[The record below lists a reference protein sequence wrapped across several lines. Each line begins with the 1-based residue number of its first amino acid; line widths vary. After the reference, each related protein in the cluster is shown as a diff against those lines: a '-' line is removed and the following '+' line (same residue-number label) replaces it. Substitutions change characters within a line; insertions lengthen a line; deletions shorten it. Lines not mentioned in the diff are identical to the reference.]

1 MRQVLLT
8 THPNAYLHQ
17 GGGEREILLLREALA
32 ESEVIADIYGPTSKA
47 VAIYDFA
54 IHFSMVGGSEHIVQ
68 ALAEAGTRLI
78 LWPNLW
84 FVNSP
89 PTEHITNLTRFL
101 SYFEAVV
108 FRSHAE
114 EAHFRRFFDLAGK
127 AVIHAA
133 CLVSPRFQRKDVTDV
148 FRESYGLDHYAI
160 WTGIIEPQKNQL
172 AAVQAFKGLDID
184 LIISGRVRDETYA
197 ERCREEAGPNV
208 HFIPPMAFGSEL
220 HLSALWHSAL
230 FVELPLDFPG
240 TSAVEAAVAGC
251 RLLLTCC
258 PWTEEMLGGTCTQV
272 APDDVAAI
280 RNAVKN
286 VLSEI
291 QLSTPYFSYPSTQ
304 SAVKFL
310 IEYILG

>member
-208 HFIPPMAFGSEL
+208 HFIPPMSFGSEL
-220 HLSALWHSAL
+220 HLSALRFSSL

-240 TSAVEAAVAGC
+240 TSAVEAATAGC
-251 RLLLTCC
+251 RMLLSRSD
-258 PWTEEMLGGTCTQV
+258 WTGEVLGKYCVQTEAQ
-272 APDDVAAI
+272 DIREIRAAI
-280 RNAVKN
+280 QSMLESPKNSSRLFKGPNMPTAVGRLLAYLN
-286 VLSEI
+286 S
-291 QLSTPYFSYPSTQ
+291 
-304 SAVKFL
+304 
-310 IEYILG
+310 